1 MEGTYYLQIGTILH
15 DRYEIKDILGAGG
28 FGITYKAWDNTL
40 QTEVCI
46 KEYYPVGIANR
57 TVTASQVS
65 VYTNADEASYKR
77 GMQRFLREARGL
89 AKLGSVKNIVN
100 VHDYFE
106 ENNTAYMV
114 MEYLKG
120 KTLKCFVR
128 ENGGKVDEDVA
139 IHVACSVLEAL
150 QHVHAVGII
159 HRDISPDNIYIC
171 DNMEVKLIDFG
182 ALKQEIAEVNK
193 STSIIL
199 KYGFAPPEQYTSNSR
214 EQGAW
219 TDIYAVGA
227 TVYYILTGLIPQ
239 DSVMRMME
247 DVLVP
252 LEEIIPSISKNFS
265 DAIMKAMSLNIRDR
279 FASAEDFLNELLS
292 DTETNDTKNRQQRKK
307 SYKDNYVKSEK
318 KTKGRHEK
326 TEKKEN
332 QHSSGR
338 KKIMPFLIAGSGLL
352 VCCVITILLLIKYQ
366 VIDIKSNEPPF
377 EYEDKQIVIDTMYLF
392 EKYVNVGDDY
402 VDYYINDGS
411 KFEKS
416 IVKEIKNVEEKYDI
430 GEFEQYDQ
438 YIYAIDFDIQ
448 NVDYK
453 IQNYKHS
460 VRVMV
465 TNHAENRD
473 VYITVWFKEN
483 PEYYIKLD
491 QAEQTYNADQVKKEI
506 EEYYDSEEEFFDQY
520 GSYYSSIDDVVQQG
534 IESEMK
540 DVYEYLPSRA
550 RITVK

>member
-1 MEGTYYLQIGTILH
+1 
-15 DRYEIKDILGAGG
+15 
-28 FGITYKAWDNTL
+28 
-40 QTEVCI
+40 
-46 KEYYPVGIANR
+46 
-57 TVTASQVS
+57 
-65 VYTNADEASYKR
+65 
-77 GMQRFLREARGL
+77 
-89 AKLGSVKNIVN
+89 
-100 VHDYFE
+100 
-106 ENNTAYMV
+106 
-114 MEYLKG
+114 
-120 KTLKCFVR
+120 
-128 ENGGKVDEDVA
+128 
-139 IHVACSVLEAL
+139 
-150 QHVHAVGII
+150 
-159 HRDISPDNIYIC
+159 
-171 DNMEVKLIDFG
+171 MEVKLIDFG

-214 EQGAW
+214 GQGAW

-265 DAIMKAMSLNIRDR
+265 DAIMKAMSLNIRER

-307 SYKDNYVKSEK
+307 NYKDNYVKSEK

-392 EKYVNVGDDY
+392 EK
-402 VDYYINDGS
+402 
-411 KFEKS
+411 
-416 IVKEIKNVEEKYDI
+416 
-430 GEFEQYDQ
+430 
-438 YIYAIDFDIQ
+438 
-448 NVDYK
+448 
-453 IQNYKHS
+453 
-460 VRVMV
+460 
-465 TNHAENRD
+465 
-473 VYITVWFKEN
+473 
-483 PEYYIKLD
+483 
-491 QAEQTYNADQVKKEI
+491 
-506 EEYYDSEEEFFDQY
+506 
-520 GSYYSSIDDVVQQG
+520 
-534 IESEMK
+534 
-540 DVYEYLPSRA
+540 
-550 RITVK
+550 